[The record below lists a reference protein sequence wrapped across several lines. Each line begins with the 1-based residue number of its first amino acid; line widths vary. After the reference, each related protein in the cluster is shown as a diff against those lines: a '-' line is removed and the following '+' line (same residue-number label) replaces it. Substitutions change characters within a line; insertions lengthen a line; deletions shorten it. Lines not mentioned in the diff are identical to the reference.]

1 MNIYPWIGLAVAIL
15 ALWKCQVF
23 TKVILPAAVGLV
35 VVCLWQLACDHLLS
49 ETNPTPGQTLAAIF
63 EIDDNGRLWSDAAA
77 SLFRVTWGFFL
88 AALVGIPLGLWVG
101 WTTRGFE
108 ALNPIIQALR
118 PISPIAWIPFAIL
131 WFGIGDGAGI
141 FLIFY
146 ASFFPI
152 TVGTMAAVRNISMVH
167 QRSALNFG
175 LTGVEL
181 FRRVVLPAALP
192 QIITSMRIALG
203 VAWLVIVAAEM
214 VGMDSGLGYLI
225 NDARNMGRRYDLV
238 AATMVI
244 IGAIGIVLDLLIR
257 KFEDFDEVRW
267 GYVKR

>member
-1 MNIYPWIGLAVAIL
+1 MNIFPFLGLMIGLVTLLVA
-15 ALWKCQVF
+15 KRF
-23 TKVILPAAVGLV
+23 TNFVLPAAVTLIGV
-35 VVCLWQLACDHLLS
+35 SIWQIACDLWLS
-49 ETNPTPGQTLAAIF
+49 DTNPSPVDTLYALI
-63 EIDDNGRLWSDAAA
+63 EINDNGRLWSDATA

-88 AALVGIPLGLWVG
+88 AAVVGIPLGLWVG

-167 QRSALNFG
+167 QRSAMNFG
-175 LTGVEL
+175 LSGIEL

-192 QIITSMRIALG
+192 QIITSLRIALG

-257 KFEDFDEVRW
+257 QLENFDEVRW
-267 GYVKR
+267 GYVTR

>member
-101 WTTRGFE
+101 WTTR
-108 ALNPIIQALR
+108 
-118 PISPIAWIPFAIL
+118 
-131 WFGIGDGAGI
+131 
-141 FLIFY
+141 
-146 ASFFPI
+146 
-152 TVGTMAAVRNISMVH
+152 
-167 QRSALNFG
+167 
-175 LTGVEL
+175 
-181 FRRVVLPAALP
+181 
-192 QIITSMRIALG
+192 
-203 VAWLVIVAAEM
+203 
-214 VGMDSGLGYLI
+214 
-225 NDARNMGRRYDLV
+225 
-238 AATMVI
+238 
-244 IGAIGIVLDLLIR
+244 
-257 KFEDFDEVRW
+257 
-267 GYVKR
+267 